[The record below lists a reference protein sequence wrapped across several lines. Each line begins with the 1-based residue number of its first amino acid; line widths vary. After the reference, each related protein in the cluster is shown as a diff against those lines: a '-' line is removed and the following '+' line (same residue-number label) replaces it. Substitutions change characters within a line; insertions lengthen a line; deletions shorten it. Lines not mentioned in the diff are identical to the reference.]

1 MAENPET
8 FVSTTPDA
16 GPVGITNLINT
27 RALPLIGAG
36 APNPPSPPAGDPT
49 YLAAHTRAF
58 SDPAKPAAST
68 VAAPGVDAMAAIDAT
83 ITRARGKLESM
94 RVVPDSYW
102 VGKLEADVTLNSEY
116 LMFMRLI
123 DRWDPDKAAKL
134 AAWIRHK
141 QLDDG
146 SWAMFTGGDG
156 DLSATVEAYFG
167 LKLSGASADEPVLAK
182 ARAYILARGGVMRV
196 RSLTKIFLALFGQFS
211 WKGLPEI
218 PVEWMFLPRISA
230 FNIYEFACWARAYTV
245 PLMVLNA
252 KRQRCVLPAG
262 QAIDELYCEPAEE
275 RDFTIV
281 CDSPFFSWT
290 SLFAQVDKVLK
301 LLERS
306 PIKPGRQWAL
316 RKAEKWILE
325 HQDEPGDWGGI
336 FPAMMNS
343 VLALL
348 ALGHSLDEAP
358 LRKGCEALQRLE
370 VCETVNGEAMMWM
383 QPCVSPV
390 WDTAWSVL
398 ALISSG
404 SPETAPAVDASCRW
418 IETRQIRRPGDW
430 AVKAP
435 GVEPG
440 GWCFQFAN
448 DHYPDIDDSAVV
460 LMALTHRSDGSPE
473 STETFARGYRWVLSL
488 QNDDGGWGAFE
499 RHVDNPIYNKLLF
512 NDKQNM
518 LDPSTADV
526 TARVVEMMGVMGMR
540 TDPLLGMDGP
550 LERALTFLRRE
561 QEPDGS
567 WWGRWGANHIYG
579 TWSVLVALHAAD
591 IPKSDP
597 AIRKAVAWLESIQN
611 GDGGFGE
618 SLRSYESAQWRGK
631 GNSTPSQTAWALMG
645 LIAAGE
651 SGGTSAQKAATWLTT
666 VQSDDG
672 DFIEPEWTGTGFPA
686 AFYLRYHMY
695 RLYFPLMALGRYRA
709 AVHGATAIPGA

>member
-1 MAENPET
+1 MAANEE

-16 GPVGITNLINT
+16 GPVGFSNLINT

-36 APNPPSPPAGDPT
+36 APKPPAPPANAAT
-49 YLAAHTRAF
+49 YVAAHTRGLH
-58 SDPAKPAAST
+58 DPAAPTAST
-68 VAAPGVDAMAAIDAT
+68 IAAPSVDALANIDAV
-83 ITRARGKLESM
+83 IAKARAKLESM
-94 RVVPDSYW
+94 RVAPESYW
-102 VGKLEADVTLNSEY
+102 VGLLEADVTLNAEY

-123 DRWDPDKAAKL
+123 DRWDADKAAKL

-141 QLDDG
+141 QLEDG
-146 SWAMFTGGDG
+146 SWAIFEGGDG
-156 DLSATVEAYFG
+156 DLSATIEAYFG
-167 LKLSGASADEPVLAK
+167 LKLSGATQDEPALVK
-182 ARAYILARGGVMRV
+182 AREFILAHGGAMKA
-196 RSLTKIFLALFGQFS
+196 RSLTKIFLALFGEFS

-252 KRQRCVLPAG
+252 KRHVCTLPPEQG
-262 QAIDELYCEPAEE
+262 IDELYCEPAGE

-281 CDSPFFSWT
+281 CDSAFFSWT
-290 SLFAQVDKVLK
+290 GLFAQVDKVLK
-301 LLERS
+301 LIERS
-306 PIKPGRQWAL
+306 PV
-316 RKAEKWILE
+316 KWILE

-348 ALGHSLDEAP
+348 ALGHSIDEP
-358 LRKGCEALQRLE
+358 VLRKGCESLERLA
-370 VCETVNGEAMMWM
+370 VRETVDGTDMMWM

-390 WDTAWSVL
+390 WDTAWAVL
-398 ALISSG
+398 ALMSSG
-404 SPETAPAVDASCRW
+404 STEADAAVNDSCRW
-418 IETRQIRRPGDW
+418 LESRQIRRPGDW

-448 DHYPDIDDSAVV
+448 DFYPDIDDSSVV
-460 LMALTHRSDGSPE
+460 LMALTHRSDASDA
-473 STETFARGYRWVLSL
+473 SSETFARGFRWVLAL

-526 TARVVEMMGVMGMR
+526 TARVVEMMGVMGVR

-550 LERALTFLRRE
+550 LERGLTFLRRE

-567 WWGRWGANHIYG
+567 WWGRWGANHVYG
-579 TWSVLVALHAAD
+579 TWSVLVALHACD
-591 IPKSDP
+591 IPKNDP

-611 GDGGFGE
+611 PDGGFGE
-618 SLRSYESAQWRGK
+618 SLRSYESAEWRGK
-631 GNSTPSQTAWALMG
+631 GASTPSQTAWALMG

-651 SGGTSAQKAATWLTT
+651 AGGTAAQKAATWLTT
-666 VQSDDG
+666 AQAADG

-709 AVHGATAIPGA
+709 AIHGATAAPAE